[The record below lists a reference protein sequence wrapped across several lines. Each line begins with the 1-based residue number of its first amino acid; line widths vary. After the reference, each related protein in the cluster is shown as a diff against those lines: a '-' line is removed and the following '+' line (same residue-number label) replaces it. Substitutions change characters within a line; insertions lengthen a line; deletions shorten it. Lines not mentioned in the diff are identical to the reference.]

1 MPPETAAEKMYRK
14 HQELRKKS
22 GLPDPSHYKN
32 LAAQKQKEIDAMK
45 NENVEVLDEIS
56 TQLKTSYRQKAIADI
71 RALRPHTQKGE
82 YKDLAKNVMKK
93 RQAGVNR
100 SVKEETEKLD
110 ELSSGTLDSY
120 VSKASRSMSR
130 HYRTKGINKALTKS
144 LAKAVKRPQ
153 NESAEQLDEM
163 PESSMKTRDV
173 HAHLKKSG
181 WALARS
187 SGGHDVYKHPKA
199 KHSIPVPRHNQL
211 KAPLIRGIMK
221 ASRVSEEAEI
231 DEQLQ
236 QKGKFVSGPAKKPY
250 KSSTIVSA
258 IREAKDP
265 REYDY
270 EGDMAMSQLRSLV
283 FNAEDMMDMMNENTN
298 LPEWIQSK
306 ITLAEDY
313 VSTAAN
319 YLRGELNEE
328 VKDEYARKVDKYL
341 KKKYG
346 KDKQPQSADFA
357 AQRRKERLAK
367 NGRMDEDTVEEGIV
381 GRAVGSAISKVIN
394 KLHSSNAKRPLPQA
408 SDRREYEK
416 PKMEEFEQMDEIS
429 SDLAYRAWHK
439 ASKLSD
445 YHSDSGGRHLAA
457 GAYRDQANRLQAGAE
472 KRRSVERD
480 AANKKAVSPA
490 KARKMNME
498 EVELQEGRPSQRHPL
513 EGHDYHKK
521 SNAELIGIA
530 KDAHAAAEAMKGHS
544 PQSENKYRDQANDS
558 ATVRYFRQKS
568 GMPDWY
574 KKKYGHVK
582 EETEYLE
589 EKNVPTSPEKWAQ
602 AKSQAKSKF
611 DVYPSAYANGWAAK
625 KYKEMGGDWK
635 SVKEETEKPASRKAQ
650 IVKDIMKNK
659 KNQDESTD
667 KFQKDPEI
675 SSEIQKN

>member
-1 MPPETAAEKMYRK
+1 MPGKIKINFKMPPETAAEKMYRK

-22 GLPDPSHYKN
+22 GLPDPDHYKK
-32 LAAQKQKEIDAMK
+32 LAAQKQKEIDDLRK
-45 NENVEVLDEIS
+45 EDVE
-56 TQLKTSYRQKAIADI
+56 
-71 RALRPHTQKGE
+71 
-82 YKDLAKNVMKK
+82 M
-93 RQAGVNR
+93 
-100 SVKEETEKLD
+100 
-110 ELSSGTLDSY
+110 
-120 VSKASRSMSR
+120 
-130 HYRTKGINKALTKS
+130 
-144 LAKAVKRPQ
+144 
-153 NESAEQLDEM
+153 LDEM

-236 QKGKFVSGPAKKPY
+236 QKGKFVSGPVKKPY
-250 KSSTIVSA
+250 KSSTIVSPM
-258 IREAKDP
+258 REEKDP

-283 FNAEDMMDMMNENTN
+283 FNAEDMMDLMEENTN
-298 LPEWIQSK
+298 LPEWVQSK

-313 VSTAAN
+313 ISTAAN

-341 KKKYG
+341 KKKYD
-346 KDKQPQSADFA
+346 KNKQPQGADFA

-367 NGRMDEDTVEEGIV
+367 NGRMDEDTLEEGIV

-416 PKMEEFEQMDEIS
+416 PKMEE
-429 SDLAYRAWHK
+429 L
-439 ASKLSD
+439 
-445 YHSDSGGRHLAA
+445 
-457 GAYRDQANRLQAGAE
+457 
-472 KRRSVERD
+472 
-480 AANKKAVSPA
+480 
-490 KARKMNME
+490 
-498 EVELQEGRPSQRHPL
+498 ELQEGRPSQRHPL

-521 SNAELIGIA
+521 SNEELIGIA

-544 PQSENKYRDQANDS
+544 TRAENKYRDQANDS

-582 EETEYLE
+582 EEAEIQESDAAWAASQEKRKEKKLTPNDQDKLGQVRALMAKEKEAKAKMKKEEVELE
-589 EKNVPTSPEKWAQ
+589 EENKPTNPELWSK
-602 AKSQAKSKF
+602 AKSMAKSKF

-625 KYKEMGGDWK
+625 WYKSKGGGWK
-635 SVKEETEKPASRKAQ
+635 SVSEETEKPESRKAR
-650 IVKDIMKNK
+650 IVRDLVKDK
-659 KNQDESTD
+659 KNAQEEASD

>member
-1 MPPETAAEKMYRK
+1 MPGKIKVNFKMPPETAAEKMYRK

-22 GLPDPSHYKN
+22 GLPDPEHYKK
-32 LAAQKQKEIDAMK
+32 LAAQKQKEIDDLRK
-45 NENVEVLDEIS
+45 EDVE
-56 TQLKTSYRQKAIADI
+56 
-71 RALRPHTQKGE
+71 
-82 YKDLAKNVMKK
+82 M
-93 RQAGVNR
+93 
-100 SVKEETEKLD
+100 
-110 ELSSGTLDSY
+110 
-120 VSKASRSMSR
+120 
-130 HYRTKGINKALTKS
+130 
-144 LAKAVKRPQ
+144 
-153 NESAEQLDEM
+153 LDEM

-236 QKGKFVSGPAKKPY
+236 QKGKFVSGPVKKPY
-250 KSSTIVSA
+250 KSPTVVTP

-283 FNAEDMMDMMNENTN
+283 FNAEDMMDLMEENTN
-298 LPEWIQSK
+298 LPEWVQSK

-313 VSTAAN
+313 ISTAAN
-319 YLRGELNEE
+319 YLRGELTEE

-346 KDKQPQSADFA
+346 KDKQPQGALFA

-367 NGRMDEDTVEEGIV
+367 NGRMDEDTLE
-381 GRAVGSAISKVIN
+381 
-394 KLHSSNAKRPLPQA
+394 
-408 SDRREYEK
+408 
-416 PKMEEFEQMDEIS
+416 
-429 SDLAYRAWHK
+429 
-439 ASKLSD
+439 
-445 YHSDSGGRHLAA
+445 
-457 GAYRDQANRLQAGAE
+457 
-472 KRRSVERD
+472 
-480 AANKKAVSPA
+480 
-490 KARKMNME
+490 
-498 EVELQEGRPSQRHPL
+498 EGRPSQRHPL

-582 EETEYLE
+582 EEVEQLE

-602 AKSQAKSKF
+602 AKAQAKSKF

-625 KYKEMGGDWK
+625 KYKEMGGGWK
-635 SVKEETEKPASRKAQ
+635 SVNENTDEPSAAARTLSRKAQ
-650 IVKDIMKNK
+650 IVRDAAKGK
-659 KNQDESTD
+659 KQEQEEASD
-667 KFQKDPEI
+667 KFQKDPEL
-675 SSEIQKN
+675 SSDMQKT

>member
-1 MPPETAAEKMYRK
+1 MPGKIKINFKMPPETAAEKMYRK

-45 NENVEVLDEIS
+45 NEE
-56 TQLKTSYRQKAIADI
+56 A
-71 RALRPHTQKGE
+71 
-82 YKDLAKNVMKK
+82 
-93 RQAGVNR
+93 
-100 SVKEETEKLD
+100 
-110 ELSSGTLDSY
+110 EL
-120 VSKASRSMSR
+120 
-130 HYRTKGINKALTKS
+130 
-144 LAKAVKRPQ
+144 
-153 NESAEQLDEM
+153 LDEM

-181 WALARS
+181 WSLKRTG
-187 SGGHDVYKHPKA
+187 GGHDVYSHPKSKEHIA
-199 KHSIPVPRHNQL
+199 VPRHKQL

-231 DEQLQ
+231 GEQLE
-236 QKGKFVSGPAKKPY
+236 QKGKFVSGPVKKPY
-250 KSSTIVSA
+250 KSPTVASPM
-258 IREAKDP
+258 REAKDP

-270 EGDMAMSQLRSLV
+270 EGDMAMSQLRSLM
-283 FNAEDMMDMMNENTN
+283 FNAQDMMDLMEENTN
-298 LPEWIQSK
+298 LPEWVQSK

-346 KDKQPQSADFA
+346 KDKQPQGADFA

-367 NGRMDEDTVEEGIV
+367 NGRMDEDTLE
-381 GRAVGSAISKVIN
+381 
-394 KLHSSNAKRPLPQA
+394 
-408 SDRREYEK
+408 
-416 PKMEEFEQMDEIS
+416 
-429 SDLAYRAWHK
+429 
-439 ASKLSD
+439 
-445 YHSDSGGRHLAA
+445 
-457 GAYRDQANRLQAGAE
+457 
-472 KRRSVERD
+472 
-480 AANKKAVSPA
+480 
-490 KARKMNME
+490 
-498 EVELQEGRPSQRHPL
+498 EGRPSQRHPL

-582 EETEYLE
+582 EDVEIQESDAAWAASQEKRKEKKLTHNDQDKLGQVRALMAREKEAKAKMKKEDVELDE
-589 EKNVPTSPEKWAQ
+589 ENKPTNPELWSK
-602 AKSQAKSKF
+602 AKSMAKSKF

-650 IVKDIMKNK
+650 IVKDIMKSK
-659 KNQDESTD
+659 KNQDETSD
-667 KFQKDPEI
+667 KYQKDPEI

>member
-22 GLPDPSHYKN
+22 GLPDPDHYKK
-32 LAAQKQKEIDAMK
+32 LAAQKQKEIDDLRK
-45 NENVEVLDEIS
+45 EDVE
-56 TQLKTSYRQKAIADI
+56 
-71 RALRPHTQKGE
+71 
-82 YKDLAKNVMKK
+82 M
-93 RQAGVNR
+93 
-100 SVKEETEKLD
+100 
-110 ELSSGTLDSY
+110 
-120 VSKASRSMSR
+120 
-130 HYRTKGINKALTKS
+130 
-144 LAKAVKRPQ
+144 
-153 NESAEQLDEM
+153 LDEM

-236 QKGKFVSGPAKKPY
+236 QKGKFVSGPVKKPY
-250 KSSTIVSA
+250 KSPTIA
-258 IREAKDP
+258 TPIREAKDP

-283 FNAEDMMDMMNENTN
+283 FNAEDMMDLMEENTN
-298 LPEWIQSK
+298 LPEWVQSK

-313 VSTAAN
+313 ISTAAN

-341 KKKYG
+341 KKKHG
-346 KDKQPQSADFA
+346 KDKQPQGADFA

-367 NGRMDEDTVEEGIV
+367 NGRMDEDTLEEGIV

-416 PKMEEFEQMDEIS
+416 PK
-429 SDLAYRAWHK
+429 
-439 ASKLSD
+439 
-445 YHSDSGGRHLAA
+445 
-457 GAYRDQANRLQAGAE
+457 
-472 KRRSVERD
+472 
-480 AANKKAVSPA
+480 
-490 KARKMNME
+490 ME

-544 PQSENKYRDQANDS
+544 TRAENKYRDQANDS

-582 EETEYLE
+582 EETEIQESDAAWAASQEKRKEKKLTSNDQDKLGQVRALMAREKEAKAKMKKE
-589 EKNVPTSPEKWAQ
+589 EVEYFDEENKPTNPELWSK
-602 AKSQAKSKF
+602 AKSLAKSKF

-625 KYKEMGGDWK
+625 WYKSKGGGWK
-635 SVKEETEKPASRKAQ
+635 SVSEETEKPESRKAR
-650 IVKDIMKNK
+650 IVRDLVKDK
-659 KNQDESTD
+659 KNAQEEASD